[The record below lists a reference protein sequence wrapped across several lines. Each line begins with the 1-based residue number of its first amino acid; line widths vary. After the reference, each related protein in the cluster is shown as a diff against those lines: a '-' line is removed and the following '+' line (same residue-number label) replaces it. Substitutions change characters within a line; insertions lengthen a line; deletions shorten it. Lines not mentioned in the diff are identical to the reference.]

1 MSFLIIVISEIGD
14 KTFFI
19 AAIMSMKHPR
29 LQIFSAAISALL
41 VMTVL
46 SAYLGH
52 VVPNL
57 ISKKHTQLLAA
68 LLFFVFGVR
77 MIWDARGMTGEEG
90 KEELEEVQMELEG
103 EEAKKRDE
111 EMELGEVENPTTA
124 RRSGEATRR
133 SGETNRDADD
143 TVGDS
148 GHASGDGG
156 DVAGEEDKAA
166 LIEKKQRKAGKGN
179 SRDMREGCMNL
190 AYLLFSPVWI
200 QAFVLTFLA
209 EWGDRSQIASEYLLR
224 TQVSIFIDG
233 LFTTITLLTHHIF
246 SPAVAM
252 AGAEDFWWVTFGSI
266 AGHAVCSCVA
276 VMGGRL
282 VRLFFSPSFSS
293 IPLTCKRLTSTF
305 ISSLIVGTAYQCQD
319 GHLRRR
325 SPVFSVCCY

>member
-68 LLFFVFGVR
+68 LLFFLFGIK
-77 MIWDARGMTGEEG
+77 MIWDARGMTGDEG
-90 KEELEEVQMELEG
+90 KEELEEVQQELDG

-111 EMELGEVENPTTA
+111 EMELGEVESSAPA

-133 SGETNRDADD
+133 SGETSRKADED
-143 TVGDS
+143 GNGALPDS
-148 GHASGDGG
+148 GNASGDGG
-156 DVAGEEDKAA
+156 DHAGEEDKEA
-166 LIEKKQRKAGKGN
+166 LIAKKKRKPQGGKVGK
-179 SRDMREGCMNL
+179 RDLGEGCMNL
-190 AYLLFSPVWI
+190 AQLLFSPVWI

-209 EWGDRSQIASEYLLR
+209 EWGDRSQIA
-224 TQVSIFIDG
+224 
-233 LFTTITLLTHHIF
+233 
-246 SPAVAM
+246 
-252 AGAEDFWWVTFGSI
+252 
-266 AGHAVCSCVA
+266 
-276 VMGGRL
+276 
-282 VRLFFSPSFSS
+282 
-293 IPLTCKRLTSTF
+293 
-305 ISSLIVGTAYQCQD
+305 
-319 GHLRRR
+319 
-325 SPVFSVCCY
+325 